1 LHPFALELSEEFGQI
16 LSYVTLSW
24 HYLALRS
31 MLDELARLS
40 LELEIDGI
48 SIVELGVRVSM
59 LIHTNVVISCAC

>member
-1 LHPFALELSEEFGQI
+1 MHPFALELSEEFGQI

-48 SIVELGVRVSM
+48 GIVELGVRVSM
-59 LIHTNVVISCAC
+59 LIHTNVVVSCAC

>member
-1 LHPFALELSEEFGQI
+1 
-16 LSYVTLSW
+16 
-24 HYLALRS
+24 

-59 LIHTNVVISCAC
+59 LIHTNVVVSCAC